1 MTSQEAGFERRP
13 EGYDQGSKLEWLVS
27 NGLGGY
33 ASSTMVGANTR
44 SYHGLLVASMRPPVD
59 RMLLLSSLDEEVGP
73 HMLACHQYPGVVHPQ
88 GFKYLKEFRLDPFPH
103 FSFLLPGGI
112 EVEKT
117 VFMVHGENTVL
128 VHYQIENVSEDGAG
142 TMKIVPLVH
151 CRSFHSASQPPAI
164 SQEPTSGGVKL
175 SSACAFSLLSDRA
188 RYVRQDL
195 TYYNLQ
201 YEAERHRGLPY
212 QENCFSPGRFEV
224 DLDLSEERSFCIMA
238 STERQSMPVADRLIK
253 RELDRISEVEKRL
266 DPGIRKLAMAGDSFV
281 VKRGEGKSIIAGY
294 HWFDD
299 WGRDTMISLP
309 GLLLVTRRF
318 DDARKV
324 LTTFAG
330 AARDGVLP
338 NDLGSGSYNTVDA
351 ALWFVQAV
359 YSYFRYTGDSDFIRS
374 AWPTLTGIISHYSG
388 ESQGIRMDSDGLIA
402 SGPALTWMDARVD
415 GSPMTPRAG
424 KACEINALWYLSL
437 KAMEAMA
444 PQAGQ
449 GWDGGLADKV
459 KSSYQ
464 KFWNFQ
470 TGCLYDVID
479 PEDCS
484 IRPNQVIA
492 AAVPDLLKTEQKRS
506 ILDVVERELL
516 TPYGLRTLSPRDPKY
531 IGKHQGS
538 PRQRDSAYHQGTV
551 WPWLIGPYVTALVS
565 ANDRS
570 EESRKRARQVLMPLL
585 DHLDIYGINTIPEV
599 LDGDEPYAPGG
610 CISQAWS
617 VAEVIRAWSEDVSC
631 LPNGLH
637 LI

>member
-1 MTSQEAGFERRP
+1 MTPSESRFEAKP
-13 EGYDQGSKLEWLVS
+13 EGYDQGSRLEWLVA

-44 SYHGLLVASMRPPVD
+44 AYHGLLIASVRPPVE
-59 RMLLLSSLDEEVGP
+59 RMLLLSTLDEEVGP
-73 HMLACHQYPGVVHPQ
+73 HMLACHQYPGTIYPQ
-88 GFKYLKEFRLDPFPH
+88 GFNYLKEFKLDPFPH
-103 FSFLLPGGI
+103 FSFSLPGGI
-112 EVEKT
+112 GVEKT
-117 VFMVHGENTVL
+117 VFMVHGENTVM
-128 VHYQIENVSEDGAG
+128 VHYQIKRGSG

-164 SQEPTSGGVKL
+164 SQEPVPGGAKL
-175 SSACAFSLLSDRA
+175 SSTCTFSLLSDRA

-224 DLDLSEERSFCIMA
+224 DLSEERSFCIMA

-253 RELDRISEVEKRL
+253 RELDRNAEAEKRL
-266 DPGIRKLAMAGDSFV
+266 DPGIRKLALAADSFAV
-281 VKRGEGKSIIAGY
+281 RRDEGKSIIAGY

-309 GLLLVTRRF
+309 GLFLVTKRF

-330 AARDGVLP
+330 AAREGVLP
-338 NDLGSGSYNTVDA
+338 NDLGAGSYNTVDA
-351 ALWFVQAV
+351 ALWFIQAV
-359 YSYFRYTGDSDFIRS
+359 HSYFRHTEDKNFIRS
-374 AWPTLTGIISHYSG
+374 AWPILTGIISHYSG
-388 ESQGIRMDSDGLIA
+388 ESQGIRMDSDGLIV

-415 GSPMTPRAG
+415 GSPVTPRAG

-437 KAMEAMA
+437 KAMGQMA
-444 PQAGQ
+444 EQIGQ
-449 GWDGGLADKV
+449 SFEGGLADKV
-459 KSSYQ
+459 RSSYQ
-464 KFWNFQ
+464 KFWNLQ
-470 TGCLYDVID
+470 TKCLYDVID
-479 PEDCS
+479 PEDAS

-492 AAVPDLLKTEQKRS
+492 AAVPDLLKPEQKRG
-506 ILDVVERELL
+506 ILEVVERELL

-538 PRQRDSAYHQGTV
+538 PRLRDSAYHQGTV

-570 EESRKRARQVLMPLL
+570 EESRERARQVLMPLL

-599 LDGDEPYAPGG
+599 LDGDAPHVPGG

-617 VAEVIRAWSEDVSC
+617 VAEVIRAWSEDV
-631 LPNGLH
+631 LGLH
-637 LI
+637 